1 MVSRDDER
9 SLVASLEA
17 DLAAIAAADADL
29 ERDAEVA
36 ERTRIERGSLTL
48 ADRLRAVRSPVE
60 VATFGDGRH
69 AGRVV
74 EVAADSVVLTS
85 VVTTAAHPGVEHL
98 VRLDAV
104 VALRGLGR
112 AVVRRTSPVP
122 PRSTGAILRGW
133 CRDRSQVGVLLV
145 DGAVLAG
152 VASAAYAD
160 HLEISL
166 DGGDVV
172 TLPYTAIAVVSR

>member
-1 MVSRDDER
+1 MESRDDER

-36 ERTRIERGSLTL
+36 ERTRIERGGLTL

-69 AGRVV
+69 AGRVA
-74 EVAADSVVLTS
+74 EVVQDAVVLTS
-85 VVTTAAHPGVEHL
+85 VVTTAAHPGAEHL
-98 VRLDAV
+98 IRLDAV

-112 AVVRRTSPVP
+112 AVARRTSPVP
-122 PRSTGAILRGW
+122 SRTTTSVLRAW
-133 CRDRSQVGVLLV
+133 CRDRSQIGILLV

-152 VASAAYAD
+152 LASAAYAD
-160 HLEISL
+160 HLEVSL
-166 DGGDVV
+166 GGGDVV
-172 TLPYTAIAVVSR
+172 TVPYTAIAVVSR